1 MAPSQPEDTFG
12 HIWTQLD
19 AAERHSP
26 RLVPVVLG
34 CARGSAAGSPHV
46 LTCGHMW
53 LHVVTCGYM
62 WLHVVTRQRAPLRLH
77 TPRPQCS
84 AMVVRKRGTAEGVLG
99 VEARRRRRAAV
110 WG

>member
-12 HIWTQLD
+12 HIWTQQD
-19 AAERHSP
+19 SAERPSP

-46 LTCGHMW
+46 
-53 LHVVTCGYM
+53 VTCGYM
-62 WLHVVTRQRAPLRLH
+62 WLHVVTCGYSAAGSPQA
-77 TPRPQCS
+77 PRPHATTVLR
-84 AMVVRKRGTAEGVLG
+84 AMVFRKRGTAEGVLG

>member
-19 AAERHSP
+19 AAERPSP

-46 LTCGHMW
+46 
-53 LHVVTCGYM
+53 VTCGCM
-62 WLHVVTRQRAPLRLH
+62 WLHVVTRQRAPLGLH